1 MKRKN
6 RTRTEVLLDI
16 KTQADVK
23 KILKTYKG
31 AAEICIRYFGLGAGV
46 CSLLYGAV
54 HRPFE
59 RLAVELGILLLASGI
74 LIPLALAV
82 RSEKALKKQLG
93 SDCMELEYKY
103 YEDFM
108 EIYSRFRKTVK
119 LSRIE
124 YDEIVKMKKK
134 SFGIAVQLKNKGTYY
149 MFLNEEQQKQAWNI
163 MNP

>member
-1 MKRKN
+1 
-6 RTRTEVLLDI
+6 
-16 KTQADVK
+16 
-23 KILKTYKG
+23 
-31 AAEICIRYFGLGAGV
+31 
-46 CSLLYGAV
+46 
-54 HRPFE
+54 
-59 RLAVELGILLLASGI
+59 
-74 LIPLALAV
+74 
-82 RSEKALKKQLG
+82 
-93 SDCMELEYKY
+93 MELEYKY

-124 YDEIVKMKKK
+124 YDEITKMKKK

>member
-54 HRPFE
+54 HRPLNVWQWNWEFFS
-59 RLAVELGILLLASGI
+59 LQQASSFRWHW
-74 LIPLALAV
+74 
-82 RSEKALKKQLG
+82 RSVQKKH
-93 SDCMELEYKY
+93 
-103 YEDFM
+103 
-108 EIYSRFRKTVK
+108 
-119 LSRIE
+119 
-124 YDEIVKMKKK
+124 
-134 SFGIAVQLKNKGTYY
+134 
-149 MFLNEEQQKQAWNI
+149 
-163 MNP
+163 